1 MSILFDHKP
10 SICAD
15 SCRIC
20 LDNDSIGGIDLTKDQ
35 KILQWF
41 EYCVGISINI
51 QCPPKRLCF
60 KCADNINNYVKFKQ
74 KCLESEEH
82 WKSLNE
88 DVQKCNVVVKE
99 EVIKCENSE
108 NIFHEDK
115 HFNGQL
121 ERDNKNTR
129 HDIPQHN
136 CDSEGINII
145 TNMNNDKTLVE
156 NHNNNDQRTN
166 VEIIYINDE
175 KGNLI
180 LNENLFHIDSND
192 ILNKITKRYQ
202 CEKCKKEY
210 RNHKWL
216 VTHMMNLC
224 FKNDI
229 KSISIEVD
237 KNKATKLED
246 SKTKTKQISLTTCG
260 LCNTPFTC
268 DIANHMDEHWSNNDL
283 QCQLCNYCGRDFAD
297 MITHSFEHC
306 PKMKLFC
313 HACKKKKA
321 SVPSLQFHF
330 RSVHLQKAGGLCSIC
345 NKTFRKFNTWR
356 KHERLHNENSLF
368 ICDHCGRKFL
378 YKNEIKSHLIYH
390 TDVRLFVCET
400 CGKGFR
406 RMSGL
411 KDHIKNLH
419 TVIHP
424 VKCNHCDKTY
434 KSQTK
439 LDLHLRN
446 LAKDKPFTCEV
457 CSKTFVSQKV
467 LKKHMFWHTGER
479 PHTCEV
485 CGSRYKAKG
494 QLNLHMR
501 SHTGFMPHKCVDCGK
516 GFPTSTQ
523 LRRHRSVHT
532 GVRAYKCVYC
542 ERSFHQKKTLLE
554 HATQHKSAHG
564 AEPEN

>member
-1 MSILFDHKP
+1 MSISFHHKLLT
-10 SICAD
+10 CAN

-20 LDNDSIGGIDLTKDQ
+20 LDNNTTGGIDLTKDQ
-35 KILQWF
+35 NVLQWF

-82 WKSLNE
+82 WTSLCE
-88 DVQKCNVVVKE
+88 DVQKPNVVKE
-99 EVIKCENSE
+99 EFIKSEDTE
-108 NIFHEDK
+108 NIFHEEK
-115 HFNGQL
+115 HFNVHF
-121 ERDNKNTR
+121 EYDNKKAK
-129 HDIPQHN
+129 HDFSQRN
-136 CDSEGINII
+136 CDSEKKNIVNTI
-145 TNMNNDKTLVE
+145 IIDKSLVE
-156 NHNNNDQRTN
+156 SDNNNDQRIN
-166 VEIIYINDE
+166 VESYINDE
-175 KGNLI
+175 KGNLEV
-180 LNENLFHIDSND
+180 NENAF
-192 ILNKITKRYQ
+192 TKKHQ

-216 VTHMMNLC
+216 VTHMMNVC
-224 FKNDI
+224 YKNDI
-229 KSISIEVD
+229 KSINIEVD
-237 KNKATKLED
+237 RNKATKLED
-246 SKTKTKQISLTTCG
+246 AKIKKKRMSLSTCG
-260 LCNTPFTC
+260 LCNTSLSS
-268 DIANHMDEHWSNNDL
+268 DITKHMDEHWSNNDL
-283 QCQLCNYCGRDFAD
+283 QCQLCNYFGRDFAD
-297 MITHSFEHC
+297 MVTHSFQHS

-330 RSVHLQKAGGLCSIC
+330 RSVHLQKAGGLCSVC
-345 NKTFRKFNTWR
+345 NKTFKKFNTWR

-400 CGKGFR
+400 CGRGFR

-424 VKCNHCDKTY
+424 VKCHHCDKTY

-446 LAKDKPFTCEV
+446 LAKDKPFICEV

-479 PHTCEV
+479 PHTCAV

-532 GVRAYKCVYC
+532 GVRAYKCVHC

-554 HATQHKSAHG
+554 HAKQHKSSQG
-564 AEPEN
+564 AESEN